1 MVYSTFVSAGVF
13 FHSAAYTGE
22 VERFQFM
29 CVSLLKTSHV
39 CVTVLKT
46 SHVCVTVLK
55 TSHVCVTVLKT
66 SHVCVTVLKTSHV
79 CVTVLKTSHV
89 CVTVLKTS
97 HVCVTVLKTSHVCV
111 TVLKTSCVCVTV
123 LKTSHV
129 CHCVEDFMCKVVSP
143 LLGSSGSP
151 DPFASIPLP
160 SCDPQLSEG
169 LLLPLM
175 GPGESPPL
183 VTRRCWDSSEPH
195 RPDYGP
201 PSLDLVSGRE

>member
-1 MVYSTFVSAGVF
+1 
-13 FHSAAYTGE
+13 
-22 VERFQFM
+22 M
-29 CVSLLKTSHV
+29 CVTALKTSHV
-39 CVTVLKT
+39 C
-46 SHVCVTVLK
+46 HCVEDFT
-55 TSHVCVTVLKT
+55 
-66 SHVCVTVLKTSHV
+66 
-79 CVTVLKTSHV
+79 
-89 CVTVLKTS
+89 
-97 HVCVTVLKTSHVCV
+97 
-111 TVLKTSCVCVTV
+111 CVCHCVEDFTC
-123 LKTSHV
+123 V